1 MLSWDGQAEPSPP
14 SNQRHARTVCE
25 HGTTSSRDLLVIGT
39 AGLLWES
46 VAWASVTLLSLQFHD
61 PGIQYER
68 LQMSHMLT
76 GSSLI
81 YAGVAM
87 SD

>member
-1 MLSWDGQAEPSPP
+1 MCGF
-14 SNQRHARTVCE
+14 
-25 HGTTSSRDLLVIGT
+25 SSIIFQKIFFLRSIVIGT